1 MPTMNNRRAILF
13 LILANLLWSGNFL
26 AGRLL
31 RISMGPFTLNGIRWA
46 ISSLI
51 LVWLVRRRGE
61 SLPLLQQWRPFLLLG
76 LVGMFLFSSLTYWG
90 LTLVGAG
97 EAGLLSGL
105 TPVAVLVAGF
115 VIAKDRVHPLQWVMV
130 LVSVCGELLLLHHKG
145 AGGLVSG
152 SLFGA
157 ILLLLAALSWGVYTA
172 LGRRYRVRFS
182 PLVMTAG
189 AAVWGA
195 VPSLLLGSWDLTE
208 HPLLLNVASIS
219 ALLYVSTFASVL
231 AFVVWSAGVN
241 IIGSA
246 TAAPFMNLLPVFTAV
261 LAVLLLHERLGAY
274 QVGGGLVII
283 AGAIGS
289 SLFRANPRTVLS
301 ET

>member
-1 MPTMNNRRAILF
+1 
-13 LILANLLWSGNFL
+13 
-26 AGRLL
+26 
-31 RISMGPFTLNGIRWA
+31 
-46 ISSLI
+46 
-51 LVWLVRRRGE
+51 
-61 SLPLLQQWRPFLLLG
+61 
-76 LVGMFLFSSLTYWG
+76 
-90 LTLVGAG
+90 
-97 EAGLLSGL
+97 
-105 TPVAVLVAGF
+105 
-115 VIAKDRVHPLQWVMV
+115 
-130 LVSVCGELLLLHHKG
+130 
-145 AGGLVSG
+145 
-152 SLFGA
+152 
-157 ILLLLAALSWGVYTA
+157 
-172 LGRRYRVRFS
+172 
-182 PLVMTAG
+182 MTAG